1 MNLKALIVDDDQLVQ
16 FLNKKVLNALGIDAD
31 LANNG
36 FEALVR
42 LKNVPYDFMLMDI
55 NMPQQDGLDTAR
67 WIRDD
72 TNKPYR
78 DIPIFALTSYG
89 SLQHTLEIKDA
100 GINEHLQKPLNSKI
114 LIDILKRYFRNR
126 ISADVLSSQ

>member
-1 MNLKALIVDDDQLVQ
+1 MNLKALVVDDDHLVQ
-16 FLNKKVLNALGIDAD
+16 FLNKKLLNSLGIEVDI
-31 LANNG
+31 ANNG

-42 LKNVPYDFMLMDI
+42 LKHHTYDFLLMDI
-55 NMPQQDGLDTAR
+55 NMPEQDGLDTAR

-72 TNKPYR
+72 RNKPYR

-100 GINEHLQKPLNSKI
+100 GINEHLQKPLDAKL
-114 LIDILKRYFRNR
+114 LIAILKRYFRNKVG
-126 ISADVLSSQ
+126 SDVLSLL

>member
-1 MNLKALIVDDDQLVQ
+1 MNLKALIVDDEQLVQ
-16 FLNKKVLNALGIDAD
+16 FLNKKLLTSLGIESDI
-31 LANNG
+31 ANNG

-42 LKNVPYDFMLMDI
+42 LKNSTYDFLLMDI
-55 NMPQQDGLDTAR
+55 NMPEQDGLDTAR

-72 TNKPYR
+72 RNKAYR

-100 GINEHLQKPLNSKI
+100 GINEHLQKPLDAAL
-114 LIDILKRYFRNR
+114 LISLLKRYFRNK
-126 ISADVLSSQ
+126 IGADVFASK